1 MTATPDLSA
10 TREDRIPSLD
20 GLRAL
25 GIVLVLISHLL
36 DSGGAAPWLAP
47 LWHVHPGFLGV
58 RTFFVLSGYLITTL
72 LIREATRTG
81 TVNLRRFYL
90 RRALR
95 IMPAYY
101 AFLLALGVATV
112 LGAVAIPAS
121 SFVSAATYTSNYFA
135 TVYPVGHSWSLAVE
149 EQFYILWPGALAALG
164 LRRGFRLAAAV
175 LVIGPVCR
183 VAALQLGNA
192 WPNNPTFSFE
202 CVADALATGCLLAR
216 YRDRLATLGWYRA
229 LSGKLGGAVWPAV
242 VVVLAWTNVSHPM
255 FAAAIGITLINFFIA
270 GAVDWCMRNPAGL
283 VGRVLNARPVV
294 YVGVLSYAIYLVQQ
308 PFLQEGTRL
317 SPIASL
323 SLVAAAALLLH
334 YLVEL
339 PGMAYRRRLE
349 SRRRLSVDRAR
360 STTPKQLG
368 VHHR

>member
-36 DSGGAAPWLAP
+36 DSGATTWFAP

-72 LIREATRTG
+72 LIREASRTD
-81 TVNLRRFYL
+81 TINLRRFYL

-101 AFLLALGVATV
+101 AFLLAMVIASA
-112 LGAVAIPAS
+112 LGAVAVPAS

-135 TVYPVGHSWSLAVE
+135 TAYPVGHTWSLAVE

-175 LVIGPVCR
+175 LVIGPLCR
-183 VAALQLGNA
+183 VAALHFGSA

-216 YRDRLATLGWYRA
+216 YRDRLATVGWYRM
-229 LSGKLGGAVWPAV
+229 LSGRLGGVVWPTV

-255 FAAAIGITLINFFIA
+255 FAAAIGITLLNLVIA
-270 GAVDWCMRNPAGL
+270 GAVDWCMRNPAGY

-317 SPIASL
+317 HPIASL
-323 SLVAAAALLLH
+323 ALIAAAAILLH

-349 SRRRLSVDRAR
+349 LRRREQPVYR
-360 STTPKQLG
+360 STMRTTP
-368 VHHR
+368 RRTI